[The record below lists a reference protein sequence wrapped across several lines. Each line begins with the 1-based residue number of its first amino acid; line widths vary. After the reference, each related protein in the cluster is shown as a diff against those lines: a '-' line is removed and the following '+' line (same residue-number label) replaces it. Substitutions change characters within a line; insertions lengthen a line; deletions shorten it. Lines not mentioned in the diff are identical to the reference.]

1 LAFSVA
7 TVLLLGIAA
16 NLAAQA
22 PPPAAFEVASVKPSN
37 PNPDPANPL
46 SQIALMLPQPGG
58 RFTATNTPLRM
69 LIMTAFELKQEAQLT
84 GGPPD
89 VLAAKYDINAKAP
102 VAFIG
107 KELPQLLRVL
117 LADRFKLKTHT
128 ETRELPLYDLVVTRS
143 DGRLGPEMKSSTSD
157 CAKADQVAAAQGA
170 ALAQGDV
177 ASFVGKPRPCS
188 VSTDTSGGPLNL
200 MMRGDGQEM
209 KQIVE
214 ILSQCTGR
222 AVRDKTGLTGRYDFA
237 MKLDL
242 QMVLALAKRMG
253 ANVPAAAA
261 NIPQSDG
268 SSLTTALNEQLGL
281 KLEST
286 RAPSTSWSSTVS
298 RHPSQTR
305 THRATARTS
314 RDDKPTG
321 SATDD
326 IPRPR
331 PRDCVPATADRRSRP
346 RWSWCSCHPSSR
358 RLRRPPGPPLPQP
371 HIRARSGCS
380 SSVQCRRWLRRSA
393 S

>member
-1 LAFSVA
+1 MNNIRSTGTFALVILLTTTTAF
-7 TVLLLGIAA
+7 
-16 NLAAQA
+16 AQD
-22 PPPAAFEVASVKPSN
+22 PAAAPAVAFDVASVKPSN

-58 RFTATNTPLRM
+58 RLTATNTPLRM
-69 LIMTAFELKQEAQLT
+69 LIMAAFELKQDAQLT

-89 VLAAKYDINAKAP
+89 LLAAKYDITAKAP

-107 KELPQLLRVL
+107 KELPQLLRTL

-128 ETRELPLYDLVVTRS
+128 ETRELPLYDLVLARS
-143 DGRLGPEMKSSTSD
+143 DGRLGPEMKPSTSD
-157 CAKADQVAAAQGA
+157 CAKAEQVAAEQAA

-177 ASFVGKPRPCS
+177 ASFVGKPRACS

-214 ILSQCTGR
+214 ILSQFTGR

-242 QMVLALAKRMG
+242 QMLLALAKRMG

-286 RAPSTSWSSTVS
+286 RAPV
-298 RHPSQTR
+298 
-305 THRATARTS
+305 
-314 RDDKPTG
+314 DVVVV
-321 SATDD
+321 
-326 IPRPR
+326 
-331 PRDCVPATADRRSRP
+331 DCVEAPVAD
-346 RWSWCSCHPSSR
+346 
-358 RLRRPPGPPLPQP
+358 
-371 HIRARSGCS
+371 
-380 SSVQCRRWLRRSA
+380 
-393 S
+393 